1 MWVPNIRPTIKKE
14 FIRVNN
20 EITLKSSQNLKIIL
34 YQNKQKLLLNTH
46 PGLCQLDC
54 SYNGKY
60 IGESKNVF
68 TCCMERQQYSIKGN
82 CELSATTKHRK
93 ESHPKTISI
102 MWICTKES
110 CELLQVNRLK
120 TLNEIDKIIRVG
132 KRHWW
137 IIHHHKQLET
147 TFSEKGNH

>member
-1 MWVPNIRPTIKKE
+1 MRLTIKKE
-14 FIRVNN
+14 FIRVNK
-20 EITLKSSQNLKIIL
+20 EITLKSNQNLKIIL
-34 YQNKQKLLLNTH
+34 YQKQQKLLLNTH
-46 PGLCQLDC
+46 PGLYQLHC

-102 MWICTKES
+102 M
-110 CELLQVNRLK
+110 
-120 TLNEIDKIIRVG
+120 
-132 KRHWW
+132 
-137 IIHHHKQLET
+137 
-147 TFSEKGNH
+147 